1 MYSLDYV
8 NISYVRE
15 DSMDKK
21 FAPHIEELTKALGNI
36 SRSTIEDELELLLK
50 YRVPIDEAKRS
61 ILKKFQNDS
70 LVSKKV
76 KYLAIGDKGIAL
88 EVRILNINEKNVNLR
103 GDTATIFSGA
113 LADETGLC
121 SFTSWKPISLNP
133 GDAIRIR
140 NATVRAWHNRAEVS
154 IGDRSEVELLEETY
168 LPDISELS
176 VTPVKKLDEVGYSDM
191 FISSVAAVIELYHRD
206 VNVKGKDLTIIEGVM
221 ADETSRLP
229 FVSWSLLDGVDIG
242 TILRFEDA
250 SVSMY
255 RGVPSIHLNEST
267 SVHIVEPDEHLPFTF
282 VSVNLPPTPLPIGE
296 VLQNEGMF
304 DVSVEGNIVS
314 VRPGS
319 GVIARCPECNRVI
332 MKNTCRSHGVV
343 EGIQDMRIKLI
354 LDDGTGSLLVMLNR
368 ELSEIVYGKT
378 LQESESLMGKA
389 MSANVV
395 YDDMKSI
402 LTGRYLGVRGNTS
415 KIEYGVTFV
424 AKSVWV
430 PSEDLDKRV
439 SALLERLEGVE

>member
-1 MYSLDYV
+1 
-8 NISYVRE
+8 
-15 DSMDKK
+15 MDKK

-36 SRSTIEDELELLLK
+36 SRSTIESELELLLK

-70 LVSKKV
+70 LITKKV
-76 KYLAIGDKGIAL
+76 KDLVIGDKGLVL
-88 EVRILNINEKNVNLR
+88 EVRILDINEKDVNLR
-103 GDTATIFSGA
+103 GDTATIFSGVF
-113 LADETGLC
+113 ADETGLC
-121 SFTSWKPISLNP
+121 SFTSWRPLSLNP
-133 GDAIRIR
+133 GDAVRIR
-140 NATVRAWHNRAEVS
+140 NATVRAWHNRAEVN
-154 IGDRSEVELLEETY
+154 IGDRSEVELLEDTY

-176 VTPVKKLDEVGYSDM
+176 VTPVKKLGEVGHSDM
-191 FISSVAAVIELYHRD
+191 FVSSVAAVIELYHRD
-206 VNVKGKDLTIIEGVM
+206 VNVKGKDLTIIEGVI

-229 FVSWSLLDGVDIG
+229 FVSWSLLEGVDIG

-267 SVHIVEPDEHLPFTF
+267 SVHIVGSEEHLPFTF
-282 VSVNLPPTPLPIGE
+282 ASVNVPPKPLPIGE

-304 DVSVEGNIVS
+304 DVSVEGNVVS

-319 GVIARCPECNRVI
+319 GVITRCPECNRVI
-332 MKNTCRSHGVV
+332 IKDTCRSHGVV

-378 LQESESLMGKA
+378 LQESESIMGKA

-402 LTGRYLGVRGNTS
+402 LTGHYLGVRGNTS

-430 PSEDLDKRV
+430 PSGNIDERV
-439 SALLERLEGVE
+439 SVLLERLEGVE